1 MKRAVLRSHSSTFAL
16 ATLLSLAVPTVSMA
30 ADVAVEPDENVVG
43 EVVVTAQRREESLQ
57 EVPVSV
63 TAMSAEKLA
72 NSNVLTSQELD
83 VLTPGLLTTTVNG
96 SSQTFI
102 RGVGSQSTVL
112 GTESSVATYVDG
124 VYIASTTG
132 AIFSL
137 NNVERI
143 EVLRGPQG
151 TLFGRNATGGVIQVV
166 TLKPQSQPTL
176 RASATYG
183 NYDTSTGMLY
193 ASAGLTDAV
202 AASIALF
209 GQHQGKGFGRNLFTG
224 QELNYNREF
233 AGRAQ
238 LSVKPSD
245 KVSLLFSAD
254 YDRQRND
261 LGTNRQTLA
270 GTRTVLGGPRVG
282 GPFDGNYNFGVFAK
296 NEQWGVSG
304 DVNFD
309 LGFAN
314 LRSITAYRKYTW
326 LNYYD
331 QDVTPARIIDVVRDE
346 KNKTF
351 QQEFLLSGTTGSLEY
366 TAGLFY
372 FQMKPSIQPI
382 STQATGPSTTNVAR
396 LVRDDVKSY
405 AAYAQGTYAVT
416 EALKLTAGIRYT
428 EDKSTLNG
436 TLVTLPGHPLGAGVT
451 LVTVTDRKLP
461 ADKVTW
467 RLAADYQIS
476 DGLMAYASASRGFK
490 SGQFN
495 LSSPTQVPTEPET
508 LDAYEIG
515 FKSDLLDK
523 RLRFNASAFHYNY
536 KDIQLVQVAPPP
548 INIQTLNAAK
558 ARVNGAEFEV
568 VAVPPVA
575 VGRLEIGATL
585 SLLDGKYKDF
595 PDAPHFI
602 PNPFAAPPPGLT
614 CPTASSVA
622 PGGNSACR
630 SDASGRRMIRSPKW
644 TLGVNADYTVP
655 VGPGDLQLTANYYHN
670 DGFYWEPSN
679 RVRQGSFDVV
689 NAQVAYSP
697 TNSPWRFRV
706 FARNLTDELYYS
718 SVSEQAVGDLATAQ
732 APRTYGVGVDF
743 RWR

>member
-1 MKRAVLRSHSSTFAL
+1 MGKPTQRCQSSALVLIAVLGL
-16 ATLLSLAVPTVSMA
+16 AAPAMA
-30 ADVAVEPDENVVG
+30 AEAPEPSQYVVG
-43 EVVVTAQRREESLQ
+43 EVVVTAERREESLQ
-57 EVPVSV
+57 KVPVAV
-63 TAMSAEKLA
+63 TALSSEKVA
-72 NSNVLTSQELD
+72 NANVLNSQELD
-83 VLTPGLLTTTVNG
+83 VLTPGLLTTSVNG

-102 RGVGSQSTVL
+102 RGVGSQSTVI

-124 VYIASTTG
+124 VYVASTTG
-132 AIFSL
+132 AIFAL
-137 NNVERI
+137 NNIERI

-166 TLKPQSQPTL
+166 TLKPHAQPEL
-176 RASATYG
+176 KASASYA
-183 NYDTSTGMLY
+183 NYDTITAMAY
-193 ASAGLTDAV
+193 ASGGNDTV
-202 AASIALF
+202 AANLALYESY
-209 GQHQGKGFGRNLFTG
+209 QGKGFGRNVFTG

-233 AGRAQ
+233 AGRGQ
-238 LSVKPSD
+238 LSLKPTERL
-245 KVSLLFSAD
+245 SLLFSAD

-261 LGTNRQTLA
+261 LGTNRQTLE
-270 GTRTVLGGPRVG
+270 GTRTILGGPRVG

-296 NEQWGVSG
+296 NEQWGLG
-304 DVNFD
+304 ADANLD

-351 QQEFLLSGTTGSLEY
+351 QQEFLLSGSTGPLKW

-382 STQATGPSTTNVAR
+382 STEATGPSTTNVGR
-396 LVRDDVKSY
+396 FVDLDLKSY

-416 EALKLTAGIRYT
+416 DALQLTAGIRYT

-436 TLVTLPGHPLGAGVT
+436 TLLTLPGHPLGAGVT
-451 LVTVTDRKLP
+451 LASVSDKKLNS
-461 ADKVTW
+461 DKITW
-467 RLAADYQIS
+467 RLAADYQVS
-476 DGLMAYASASRGFK
+476 PDLMVYASASRGFK

-495 LSSPTQVPTEPET
+495 LSSPTQVPTDPET
-508 LDAYEIG
+508 LDAFELG
-515 FKSDLLDK
+515 FKSDLLEH
-523 RLRFNASAFHYNY
+523 RLRFNASVFRYNY

-568 VAVPPVA
+568 VAVPPVG

-585 SLLDGKYKDF
+585 SLLDGKYRDF
-595 PDAPHFI
+595 PDAPYFV
-602 PNPFAAPPPGLT
+602 PNPYAAPPPGVT
-614 CPTASSVA
+614 CPTDTSTAA
-622 PGGNSACR
+622 GGNTSCKF
-630 SDASGRRMIRSPKW
+630 DASGRRMIRAPKW
-644 TLGVNADYTVP
+644 TVGLNADYTVP
-655 VGPGDLQLTANYYHN
+655 VGPGDLEITANFYHN

-679 RVRQGSFDVV
+679 RTRQKAFNVL
-689 NAQVAYSP
+689 NAQVAYAP
-697 TNSPWRFRV
+697 ADSPWRFRV